1 MNNDSRQTVK
11 TLVEQSGN
19 MGLDLEGY
27 IDMSAVKQQKQPNL
41 ILFKLY
47 KTLVQ

>member
-27 IDMSAVKQQKQPNL
+27 IDMSAVNVKPIPTELSIKDR
-41 ILFKLY
+41 
-47 KTLVQ
+47 